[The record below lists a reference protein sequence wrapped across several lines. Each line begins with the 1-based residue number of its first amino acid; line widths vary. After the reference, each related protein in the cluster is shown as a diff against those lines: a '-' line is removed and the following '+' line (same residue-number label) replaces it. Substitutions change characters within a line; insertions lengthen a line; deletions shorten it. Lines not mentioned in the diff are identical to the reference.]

1 MDLSDRPGRQERRR
15 GVAALTLSLTGCGGS
30 FQSEEAARAL
40 IEKEDAAMDIDAEI
54 AEEQADAE

>member
-1 MDLSDRPGRQERRR
+1 MRISSQF
-15 GVAALTLSLTGCGGS
+15 TLSGLLLAIGLTGCGGS

-40 IEKEDAAMDIDAEI
+40 IEKEDAAMDIEAET

>member
-1 MDLSDRPGRQERRR
+1 MRMSYHLAVLGLT
-15 GVAALTLSLTGCGGS
+15 LTLSLTGCGGF

>member
-1 MDLSDRPGRQERRR
+1 MRTSCHLAVFGL
-15 GVAALTLSLTGCGGS
+15 AFTLSLTGCGGS

>member
-1 MDLSDRPGRQERRR
+1 MRTSYHLAVLGLTLT
-15 GVAALTLSLTGCGGS
+15 LTLSLTGCGGS